1 MKSDDDWRIVFRA
14 SPQGVRMVLAQ
25 VTQYLSHMDFDP
37 DESHSVE
44 LVLAE
49 TLNNI
54 VKHAYAGCAGGEI
67 SLRLARRAR
76 GLHCTVVDCGHPMP
90 AHLITLPCQS
100 PAHSQMPLHDLPEG
114 GFGWFLINALTKD
127 LLYTRDGGHNRISFR
142 LAVGDLHP

>member
-1 MKSDDDWRIVFRA
+1 MESDDDWRIVFHA
-14 SPQGVRMVLAQ
+14 SPQGVRGVLAQ
-25 VTQYLSHMDFDP
+25 VARYLHHLDFDP

-49 TLNNI
+49 TLNNV
-54 VKHAYAGCAGGEI
+54 VKHAYADGPGGDI

-76 GLHCTVVDCGHPMP
+76 GLHCTVIDCGRPMP
-90 AHLITLPCQS
+90 ADLLARPCES
-100 PAHSQMPLHDLPEG
+100 PAHPKMPLHDVPEG

-142 LAVGDLHP
+142 LAVGDLHL